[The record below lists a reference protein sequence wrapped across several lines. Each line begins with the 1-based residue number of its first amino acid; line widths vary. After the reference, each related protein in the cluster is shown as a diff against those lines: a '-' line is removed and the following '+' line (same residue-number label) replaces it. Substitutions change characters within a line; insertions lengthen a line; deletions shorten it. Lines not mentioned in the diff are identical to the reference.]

1 MLNFKARCMV
11 KNVKKGTNFS
21 KAGLLWKSIERQPE
35 VQLGL
40 VRLSKDVTLRILNN
54 KPNEF
59 LEANRFDFSKNMKE
73 FMKTVVTMDAEKLEY
88 FIFRLYDC
96 YLRELKFIN
105 EKSSQFSIDILFQVI
120 ETLTV
125 EKDSIA
131 SVEGY
136 FSSSNPESI
145 SRADMENILNH
156 MKAYNFMSVQ
166 FKKINNIKRCV
177 EISDQI
183 ILKAATLNPMV
194 SILSLDNMYSL
205 ILAQNILSSKYGIR
219 NLLSGWMDEYGFTQE
234 QAARIL
240 PLFPNNSSLNEFRSV
255 YTKAIQ
261 ALGQKADPENK
272 DMDLFMMRSICNYF
286 TSWLNRVANQLP
298 AVA

>member
-1 MLNFKARCMV
+1 MV
-11 KNVKKGTNFS
+11 KNAKKGTNFS
-21 KAGLLWKSIERQPE
+21 KAGLLWKSIERQAE

-40 VRLSKDVTLRILNN
+40 VRLNKDVTLRILNN

-59 LEANRFDFSKNMKE
+59 LEANRFDFTKNMKE
-73 FMKTVVTMDAEKLEY
+73 FMKTVVTMDSEKLEY
-88 FIFRLYDC
+88 FIFRVYDC
-96 YLRELKFIN
+96 YLRELNFIN
-105 EKSSQFSIDILFQVI
+105 ERNSQFSIDILFQVI

-125 EKDSIA
+125 EKESIQ

-136 FSSSNPESI
+136 FSASNQESI

-156 MKAYNFMSVQ
+156 MKAYNFMSIQ
-166 FKKINNIKRCV
+166 FKKINNLKRCV
-177 EISDQI
+177 ELSDQI

-219 NLLSGWMDEYGFTQE
+219 NLLSGWMEEYGFTEE
-234 QAARIL
+234 QAIRIL
-240 PLFPNNSSLNEFRSV
+240 PLFPSDSSLNEFRSV

-261 ALGQKADPENK
+261 TLGQKVDPINK

>member
-1 MLNFKARCMV
+1 MV
-11 KNVKKGTNFS
+11 KNAKKGTNFS
-21 KAGLLWKSIERQPE
+21 KAGLLWKSIERQAE

-40 VRLSKDVTLRILNN
+40 VRLNKDVTLRILNN

-59 LEANRFDFSKNMKE
+59 LEANRFDFTKNMKE
-73 FMKTVVTMDAEKLEY
+73 FMKTVVTMDSEKLEY
-88 FIFRLYDC
+88 FIFRVYDC
-96 YLRELKFIN
+96 YLRELNFIN
-105 EKSSQFSIDILFQVI
+105 ERNSQFSIDILFQVI

-125 EKDSIA
+125 EKESIQ

-136 FSSSNPESI
+136 FSSSNQESI

-156 MKAYNFMSVQ
+156 MKAYNFMSIQ
-166 FKKINNIKRCV
+166 FKKINNLKRCV
-177 EISDQI
+177 ELSDQI

-219 NLLSGWMDEYGFTQE
+219 NLLSGWMEEYGFTEE
-234 QAARIL
+234 QAIRIL
-240 PLFPNNSSLNEFRSV
+240 PLFPSDSSLNEFRSV

-261 ALGQKADPENK
+261 ALGQKVDPINK
-272 DMDLFMMRSICNYF
+272 DMDLFMMRSICNYV

>member
-1 MLNFKARCMV
+1 MV
-11 KNVKKGTNFS
+11 KNAKKGTNFS
-21 KAGLLWKSIERQPE
+21 KAGLLWKSIERQAE

-40 VRLSKDVTLRILNN
+40 VRLNKDVTLRILNN

-59 LEANRFDFSKNMKE
+59 LEANRFDFTKNMKE
-73 FMKTVVTMDAEKLEY
+73 FMKTVVTMDSEKLEY
-88 FIFRLYDC
+88 FIFRVYDC
-96 YLRELKFIN
+96 YLRELNFIN
-105 EKSSQFSIDILFQVI
+105 ERNSQFSIDILFQVI

-125 EKDSIA
+125 EKESIQ

-136 FSSSNPESI
+136 FSSSNQESI

-156 MKAYNFMSVQ
+156 MKAYNFMSIQ
-166 FKKINNIKRCV
+166 FKKINNLKRCV
-177 EISDQI
+177 ELSDQI

-219 NLLSGWMDEYGFTQE
+219 NLLSGWMEEYGFTEE
-234 QAARIL
+234 QAIRIL
-240 PLFPNNSSLNEFRSV
+240 PLFPSDCSLNEFRSV

-261 ALGQKADPENK
+261 ALGQKVDPINK